1 MKIPVLPQITSTLQ
15 RRVSRQLHCVAC
27 ARCPLEPAA
36 MSRRGLAGGG
46 GPAPP
51 WTQSTPQCRGPSRLP
66 EHPPPST
73 THPGHSDAGDGQQQG
88 GCPDSICPRYK
99 LRSPSGGRSHTRE
112 GCRAHTDSDSLT
124 RRALVHPNHSDRQ
137 FPSTGAA
144 AKQKLTPP
152 PGAQARGTHTGHW
165 RPAALVV
172 PVSG

>member
-1 MKIPVLPQITSTLQ
+1 MKIPVLPQLTSTLQ

-27 ARCPLEPAA
+27 ARCLLEPAE
-36 MSRRGLAGGG
+36 MSPRGLAGGG

-73 THPGHSDAGDGQQQG
+73 TRPGHSDAGDGQQQG

-99 LRSPSGGRSHTRE
+99 LRSPSGGRLHRRKLTQTQTRLHA
-112 GCRAHTDSDSLT
+112 GRSST
-124 RRALVHPNHSDRQ
+124 RTTVTRQ